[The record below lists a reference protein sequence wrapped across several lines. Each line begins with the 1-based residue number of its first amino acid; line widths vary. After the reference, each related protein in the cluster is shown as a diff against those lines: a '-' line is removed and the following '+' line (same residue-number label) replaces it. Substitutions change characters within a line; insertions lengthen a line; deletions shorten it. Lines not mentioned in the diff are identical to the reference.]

1 MEPWV
6 FREVGHAEWGD
17 ARLTLREMQSV
28 DALSQHPEGS
38 LPDAFQGDAAGLK
51 ASYRFFDNDRVD
63 PAALLPPHQE
73 ATRDRCLQAAGMI
86 LVAQD
91 TTYFN
96 FTGHPSVEDL
106 GPIEKKD
113 TQGLIVHSAL
123 AMTSEGVPLGIVAQK
138 IGTRDPADYGKAA
151 RHKQL
156 PIEEKARYRWLET
169 IEAVHAYCPP
179 DVPVLPIAD
188 READIYDLFVQA
200 SQKSRQVLIRGSWN
214 RRIVDHP
221 ETCLWPAVEAAPI

>member
-73 ATRDRCLQAAGMI
+73 AT
-86 LVAQD
+86 
-91 TTYFN
+91 
-96 FTGHPSVEDL
+96 
-106 GPIEKKD
+106 
-113 TQGLIVHSAL
+113 
-123 AMTSEGVPLGIVAQK
+123 
-138 IGTRDPADYGKAA
+138 
-151 RHKQL
+151 
-156 PIEEKARYRWLET
+156 
-169 IEAVHAYCPP
+169 
-179 DVPVLPIAD
+179 
-188 READIYDLFVQA
+188 
-200 SQKSRQVLIRGSWN
+200 
-214 RRIVDHP
+214 
-221 ETCLWPAVEAAPI
+221 

>member
-73 ATRDRCLQAAGMI
+73 ATRDRCLQ
-86 LVAQD
+86 
-91 TTYFN
+91 
-96 FTGHPSVEDL
+96 
-106 GPIEKKD
+106 
-113 TQGLIVHSAL
+113 GLIVHSAL
-123 AMTSEGVPLGIVAQK
+123 AMMREGVPLGIVAQK
-138 IGTRDPADYGKAA
+138 ELALTPVSSDAGTKSLSTQRGFGQLRGTSAGRVDPMGCTRGNCREKRHAGRRSEDSFHGSCNADSHGSPCTQSRFR
-151 RHKQL
+151 RH
-156 PIEEKARYRWLET
+156 T
-169 IEAVHAYCPP
+169 IHM
-179 DVPVLPIAD
+179 AD
-188 READIYDLFVQA
+188 L
-200 SQKSRQVLIRGSWN
+200 
-214 RRIVDHP
+214 
-221 ETCLWPAVEAAPI
+221 